1 MITGVKKMNL
11 IEKQYLMEFLSQ
23 LTDFFEKQGYEA
35 YPSLNTLNLN
45 DFGIVIVNQQKRE
58 AHVVGNSISEPRI
71 LKQFKEKG
79 CTNFYEM
86 SKNNK

>member
-1 MITGVKKMNL
+1 MITGVKKMNQ

-71 LKQFKEKG
+71 LKQFKEKV